1 MITPAT
7 QSKLSLLLPQQN
19 KVLNELIK
27 NATPEQLVSL
37 NDKKDLKS
45 MLGTLFQHKI
55 DNTKSD
61 ALLLNMLKNSP
72 AFKNMGNFT
81 DTLKSLVTDLKS
93 NPAFENSANKLLR
106 AATHLQPDTIG
117 QKVMTTLESTP
128 TKTNPQANS
137 LLKPEILTQGDKNIP
152 NAITPEIRT
161 SLIPLDTLE
170 AKTTQFDQ
178 NLPLQTKESSTVS
191 DHEEAVHSPIFELD
205 APILKEKIIN
215 SGVFMES
222 KIATLEGATQEI
234 VDEQMSNDLKSQLLE
249 LHEELQTSPSHENR
263 QLQFKVDELLT
274 HIDYHQLLSHLNNS
288 NSLYFPFAWEGL
300 EKGSIELKKSKG
312 EKFYCEINLTLKE
325 HGNVDLFMGLH
336 DENQLEIKI
345 HTQKTQFKEL
355 LQTHIDELRTLL
367 RDANLTLRSVRIFD
381 ENERLTQSLKAY
393 ESINDDTSDGFEVT
407 I

>member
-72 AFKNMGNFT
+72 TFKNMGNFT

-152 NAITPEIRT
+152 NAIAPEIRT
-161 SLIPLDTLE
+161 SLMLLDTLE

-191 DHEEAVHSPIFELD
+191 DHQEAVHSPIFELD

-393 ESINDDTSDGFEVT
+393 ESINDDASDGFEVT